1 MKKIKLF
8 DYQEDMVKRVQEA
21 FNHHNAVMVQMPT
34 GTGKTMVLA
43 NIVFSFLEKC
53 NHPIWIVAHR
63 RELVSQ
69 IKDTLNKFLLNFIFS
84 NHPVP
89 PSKEGSTAFPKPLS
103 PQGTG
108 DVTARCAEFFES
120 PRPSLAKEGS
130 TSHPSPLSSEERDVT
145 ALRCSEPLRS
155 KVGGPS
161 KVSPDCLSA
170 GALKRASK
178 VSPDCLCGVNRLAK
192 KEDGTSDI
200 LIEKPSDS
208 SLFTL
213 RSSLIKVVS
222 IQWLSRHYGEMEEKP
237 GLIVIDEAHHALA
250 ETYAE
255 VMNAYPK
262 AKKLGLTATP
272 YRLNGKGFTDL
283 FDTLLC
289 SWSMEKFI
297 AEGRLSLYDYYSI
310 KPDSADQLLIDSLQ
324 KRGADGDYQQKELN
338 EVMDVKPSLE
348 RLCLTIKEYVPGKK
362 GIVYA
367 ISIQHAEHIAEFYR
381 ENGIKAVA
389 ISSKTPSSLRKELI
403 ERFKSSNTSQ
413 YFSNHPVPPSKEG
426 VSKITPSIFTIKE
439 GDFSKTHPSSLTLK
453 GGSTAFPKPL
463 FNSLYDPFG
472 SPSRGQKPQG
482 TGDVTALRCSEP
494 LRSKVGGASKPS
506 PECLS
511 ASALK
516 EAAECLPECLPECLS
531 ASASKE
537 AAECLSV
544 GASKEAASSTSSLN
558 SASNTS
564 DEIEVLVSVDL
575 FSEGFDCPD
584 VEFIQLARPTLSLAK
599 YMQMVGRGLRVTE
612 GKEYCVILDNVGL
625 YKRFGLPSV
634 DRDWQSMFEGRT
646 SLEDILQE
654 ACMQVNSHN
663 CRMDVLMD
671 GDEEMMKIINHER
684 QQQIIMDTYGYQIVE
699 DEKGLK
705 GIKDKDGK
713 MILEC
718 QYKKIDV
725 TNDGFAY
732 CYIRKKVGR
741 KEWIDLRNRLWFANK
756 PQSVKLMGID
766 FSTEDGKKLYP
777 RILSKYIDEKTY
789 LTVKTLELQVGTG
802 LSWKH
807 RFIPWDEPNKVY
819 LYKEGEGNSR
829 LYIDE
834 NEQYYVQKNIGSQ
847 LEKVDSREELAGV
860 AQRDKEERKES
871 LEKLKNSYKHYEY
884 YPVDNL
890 YPVKKYLG
898 TAKDT
903 ITIEKDGIWHV
914 EDAQV
919 NESYWVDPVTYRKHY
934 TRPVLFKRGYLN
946 ILREGDWCYVRNIP
960 GLRNR
965 PLRQWEIV
973 ADDNLCVINNKYL
986 IEKSEP
992 DQWYKICR
1000 RTDDFTYFS
1009 VLACYYESELI
1020 KDDTEI
1026 QITQFD
1032 GEGLKMIQEGM
1043 PYTPLVIKTRKR
1055 RRW

>member
-1 MKKIKLF
+1 MMKDIQLF
-8 DYQEDMVKRVQEA
+8 NYQEDMVKRVQEA
-21 FNHHNAVMVQMPT
+21 FKHHDAVMVQMPT

-43 NIVFSFLEKC
+43 NIVFSFLEKS
-53 NHPIWIVAHR
+53 NNPIWIVAHR

-69 IKDTLNKFLLNFIFS
+69 IKDTLNKSLLIFS

-89 PSKEGSTAFPKPLS
+89 LSKEGSTS
-103 PQGTG
+103 
-108 DVTARCAEFFES
+108 S
-120 PRPSLAKEGS
+120 
-130 TSHPSPLSSEERDVT
+130 PSPSSSEGGDVT

-161 KVSPDCLSA
+161 KVSPDCA
-170 GALKRASK
+170 GWDRLGMSGASK
-178 VSPDCLCGVNRLAK
+178 VSPDCLSAGA
-192 KEDGTSDI
+192 
-200 LIEKPSDS
+200 
-208 SLFTL
+208 
-213 RSSLIKVVS
+213 LIKVTS

-255 VMNAYPK
+255 VMNAFPK

-338 EVMDVKPSLE
+338 DVMDVKPSLE

-389 ISSKTPSSLRKELI
+389 ISSKTPFAERQELI
-403 ERFKSSNTSQ
+403 ERFKSS
-413 YFSNHPVPPSKEG
+413 
-426 VSKITPSIFTIKE
+426 
-439 GDFSKTHPSSLTLK
+439 SL
-453 GGSTAFPKPL
+453 S
-463 FNSLYDPFG
+463 
-472 SPSRGQKPQG
+472 
-482 TGDVTALRCSEP
+482 
-494 LRSKVGGASKPS
+494 
-506 PECLS
+506 
-511 ASALK
+511 
-516 EAAECLPECLPECLS
+516 
-531 ASASKE
+531 
-537 AAECLSV
+537 
-544 GASKEAASSTSSLN
+544 SSLN

-599 YMQMVGRGLRVTE
+599 YMQMVGRGLRVAE

-654 ACMQVNSHN
+654 ACLQVNSHN
-663 CRMDVLMD
+663 CRMDLMMV

-684 QQQIIMDTYGYQIVE
+684 QLQMIMDTYGYQIVE

-718 QYKKIDV
+718 QYKKIEV
-725 TNDGFAY
+725 TNDSFAY

-766 FSTEDGKKLYP
+766 FCTEDGKKLYP
-777 RILSKYIDEKTY
+777 RIQSKYIDEKTY

-834 NEQYYVQKNIGSQ
+834 NEQCYVQKNIGSQ
-847 LEKVDSREELAGV
+847 LEKVDSREELAEF

-890 YPVKKYLG
+890 YPIKKHLG
-898 TAKDT
+898 TAKDK

-946 ILREGDWCYVRNIP
+946 ILREDDWCYVRNIP

-973 ADDNLCVINNKYL
+973 ADDNLCVIKNTYL

-1000 RTDDFTYFS
+1000 RADDFTYFS
-1009 VLACYYESELI
+1009 VLACFYESEYI

-1032 GEGLKMIQEGM
+1032 GEGLKMTQEGFT
-1043 PYTPLVIKTRKR
+1043 YTPLVIKTHKR
-1055 RRW
+1055 SRWL

>member
-1 MKKIKLF
+1 MKNDIQLF

-21 FNHHNAVMVQMPT
+21 FRHHDSVMVQMPT

-43 NIVFSFLEKC
+43 NIVFSFLEMG

-69 IKDTLNKFLLNFIFS
+69 IKDTLEKFFS
-84 NHPVP
+84 
-89 PSKEGSTAFPKPLS
+89 
-103 PQGTG
+103 
-108 DVTARCAEFFES
+108 
-120 PRPSLAKEGS
+120 SLKS
-130 TSHPSPLSSEERDVT
+130 TS
-145 ALRCSEPLRS
+145 
-155 KVGGPS
+155 
-161 KVSPDCLSA
+161 
-170 GALKRASK
+170 
-178 VSPDCLCGVNRLAK
+178 
-192 KEDGTSDI
+192 
-200 LIEKPSDS
+200 
-208 SLFTL
+208 
-213 RSSLIKVVS
+213 IKVIS

-289 SWSMEKFI
+289 SWSMERFI

-310 KPDSADQLLIDSLQ
+310 KPDSAAQLQIDSLQ

-403 ERFKSSNTSQ
+403 ERFKSS
-413 YFSNHPVPPSKEG
+413 
-426 VSKITPSIFTIKE
+426 
-439 GDFSKTHPSSLTLK
+439 SLL
-453 GGSTAFPKPL
+453 
-463 FNSLYDPFG
+463 
-472 SPSRGQKPQG
+472 
-482 TGDVTALRCSEP
+482 
-494 LRSKVGGASKPS
+494 
-506 PECLS
+506 
-511 ASALK
+511 
-516 EAAECLPECLPECLS
+516 
-531 ASASKE
+531 
-537 AAECLSV
+537 
-544 GASKEAASSTSSLN
+544 SSLN
-558 SASNTS
+558 STS

-599 YMQMVGRGLRVTE
+599 YMQMVGRGLRVAE
-612 GKEYCVILDNVGL
+612 GKDYCVILDNVGL

-654 ACMQVNSHN
+654 ACMQVNGHN
-663 CRMDVLMD
+663 CRMDLMMD
-671 GDEEMMKIINHER
+671 GDEEMMKIISHER
-684 QQQIIMDTYGYQIVE
+684 QQRMIIDSYGYQIVE

-713 MILEC
+713 MILDC
-718 QYKKIDV
+718 QYKKIEV

-766 FSTEDGKKLYP
+766 FCTEDGKKLYP

-802 LSWKH
+802 LSWKQ

-819 LYKEGEGNSR
+819 MFKAGEGNAR
-829 LYIDE
+829 LYVDE
-834 NEQYYVQKNIGSQ
+834 DEQYYVQKNIGSQ
-847 LEKVDSREELAGV
+847 LEKVDSREELAEL
-860 AQRDKEERKES
+860 AEFALKDKEEREKG
-871 LEKLKNSYKHYEY
+871 LEKLKKSCH
-884 YPVDNL
+884 
-890 YPVKKYLG
+890 
-898 TAKDT
+898 DT
-903 ITIEKDGIWHV
+903 
-914 EDAQV
+914 
-919 NESYWVDPVTYRKHY
+919 RL
-934 TRPVLFKRGYLN
+934 VLFRRGYLN
-946 ILREGDWCYVRNIP
+946 ILKEGDWCFVRNIP

-973 ADDNLCVINNKYL
+973 ADDNLCVIKNTYL

-1000 RTDDFTYFS
+1000 RTDDFSYFS

-1020 KDDTEI
+1020 MDDTEI

-1032 GEGLKMIQEGM
+1032 GEGLKMTQEGM
-1043 PYTPLVIKTRKR
+1043 PYTPIVIKTRKR

>member
-21 FNHHNAVMVQMPT
+21 FKHHDAVMVQMPT

-69 IKDTLNKFLLNFIFS
+69 IKDTLNKSLLIFS
-84 NHPVP
+84 KTHP
-89 PSKEGSTAFPKPLS
+89 SSLTLKGGSTAFPKPLS

-108 DVTARCAEFFES
+108 
-120 PRPSLAKEGS
+120 
-130 TSHPSPLSSEERDVT
+130 DVT

-170 GALKRASK
+170 GASEGALS
-178 VSPDCLCGVNRLAK
+178 SYLIS
-192 KEDGTSDI
+192 TS
-200 LIEKPSDS
+200 
-208 SLFTL
+208 
-213 RSSLIKVVS
+213 IKVTS
-222 IQWLSRHYGEMEEKP
+222 IQWLSRHYRDIKEKP
-237 GLIVIDEAHHALA
+237 SLIVIDEAHHALA

-389 ISSKTPSSLRKELI
+389 ISSKTPLAERQELI
-403 ERFKSSNTSQ
+403 ERFKASNLS
-413 YFSNHPVPPSKEG
+413 FSNHSVPPSKEG

-439 GDFSKTHPSSLTLK
+439 GEFSKTHPSSLTLK

-463 FNSLYDPFG
+463 S
-472 SPSRGQKPQG
+472 PQG

-516 EAAECLPECLPECLS
+516 EAAECLPECLS

-537 AAECLSV
+537 ASECLSV

-558 SASNTS
+558 STS
-564 DEIEVLVSVDL
+564 DDIDVLVSVDL

-599 YMQMVGRGLRVTE
+599 YMQMVGRGLRVAE

-646 SLEDILQE
+646 SLENILQE
-654 ACMQVNSHN
+654 ACLQVNSHN
-663 CRMDVLMD
+663 CRMDLMMN
-671 GDEEMMKIINHER
+671 GDEEMMKIINHDR

-713 MILEC
+713 IILEC
-718 QYKKIDV
+718 QYKKIEV

-766 FSTEDGKKLYP
+766 FCTEDGKKLYP

-847 LEKVDSREELAGV
+847 LEKVDSREALAEF

-884 YPVDNL
+884 YPADNL
-890 YPVKKYLG
+890 YPIKKHLG
-898 TAKDT
+898 TAKDK

-946 ILREGDWCYVRNIP
+946 ILKEGNWCYVRNIP

-973 ADDNLCVINNKYL
+973 ADDNLCVIKNTYL

-1020 KDDTEI
+1020 MDDTEI

-1032 GEGLKMIQEGM
+1032 GEDLKMTQEGF
-1043 PYTPLVIKTRKR
+1043 PYTPLVIKTYKR
-1055 RRW
+1055 NRW

>member
-1 MKKIKLF
+1 MKNDIQLF

-21 FNHHNAVMVQMPT
+21 FRHHDSVMVQMPT
-34 GTGKTMVLA
+34 GTGKTYLLA
-43 NIVFSFLEKC
+43 ALVGLFLKEEV
-53 NHPIWIVAHR
+53 WVVAHR

-69 IKDTLNKFLLNFIFS
+69 IKDTLEKFFS
-84 NHPVP
+84 
-89 PSKEGSTAFPKPLS
+89 
-103 PQGTG
+103 
-108 DVTARCAEFFES
+108 
-120 PRPSLAKEGS
+120 SLKS
-130 TSHPSPLSSEERDVT
+130 TS
-145 ALRCSEPLRS
+145 
-155 KVGGPS
+155 
-161 KVSPDCLSA
+161 
-170 GALKRASK
+170 
-178 VSPDCLCGVNRLAK
+178 
-192 KEDGTSDI
+192 
-200 LIEKPSDS
+200 
-208 SLFTL
+208 
-213 RSSLIKVVS
+213 IKVIS

-289 SWSMEKFI
+289 SWSMERFI

-310 KPDSADQLLIDSLQ
+310 KPDSAAQLLIDSLQ

-389 ISSKTPSSLRKELI
+389 ISSKTPLAERQELI
-403 ERFKSSNTSQ
+403 ERFKA
-413 YFSNHPVPPSKEG
+413 
-426 VSKITPSIFTIKE
+426 
-439 GDFSKTHPSSLTLK
+439 SSLL
-453 GGSTAFPKPL
+453 
-463 FNSLYDPFG
+463 
-472 SPSRGQKPQG
+472 
-482 TGDVTALRCSEP
+482 
-494 LRSKVGGASKPS
+494 
-506 PECLS
+506 
-511 ASALK
+511 
-516 EAAECLPECLPECLS
+516 
-531 ASASKE
+531 
-537 AAECLSV
+537 
-544 GASKEAASSTSSLN
+544 SSLN
-558 SASNTS
+558 STS

-599 YMQMVGRGLRVTE
+599 YMQMVGRGLRVAE

-654 ACMQVNSHN
+654 ACMQVYNHN

-671 GDEEMMKIINHER
+671 GDEELMKIINHER
-684 QQQIIMDTYGYQIVE
+684 QLQMIMDTYGYEIVE

-718 QYKKIDV
+718 QYKKIEV

-766 FSTEDGKKLYP
+766 FCTEDGKKLYP
-777 RILSKYIDEKTY
+777 RIQSKYIDEKTY

-802 LSWKH
+802 LSWKQ

-819 LYKEGEGNSR
+819 MFKAGEGNAR
-829 LYIDE
+829 LYVDE
-834 NEQYYVQKNIGSQ
+834 DEQYYVQKNIGSH
-847 LEKVDSREELAGV
+847 LEKVDSREELAELAELAEF
-860 AQRDKEERKES
+860 AQKDKEEREED
-871 LEKLKNSYKHYEY
+871 LEKLKKSCH
-884 YPVDNL
+884 D
-890 YPVKKYLG
+890 
-898 TAKDT
+898 
-903 ITIEKDGIWHV
+903 
-914 EDAQV
+914 
-919 NESYWVDPVTYRKHY
+919 
-934 TRPVLFKRGYLN
+934 TRPVLFRRGYLN

-973 ADDNLCVINNKYL
+973 ADDNLCVIKNTYL

-1020 KDDTEI
+1020 MDDTEI

-1032 GEGLKMIQEGM
+1032 GEGLKMTQEGM
-1043 PYTPLVIKTRKR
+1043 PYTPIVIKTRKR

>member
-1 MKKIKLF
+1 MLFEMTMMKDIQLF

-21 FNHHNAVMVQMPT
+21 FKHHDAIMVQMPT

-43 NIVFSFLEKC
+43 NIVFSFLEKS
-53 NHPIWIVAHR
+53 NNPIWIVAHR
-63 RELVSQ
+63 RELVEQ
-69 IKDTLNKFLLNFIFS
+69 IKGTLNKSLLILS

-89 PSKEGSTAFPKPLS
+89 LSKEGLS
-103 PQGTG
+103 KIT
-108 DVTARCAEFFES
+108 
-120 PRPSLAKEGS
+120 PSLFTIKEGS
-130 TSHPSPLSSEERDVT
+130 TSHPGPLTLRGEGGNRPP
-145 ALRCSEPLRS
+145 RCSEPLRS

-170 GALKRASK
+170 GAL
-178 VSPDCLCGVNRLAK
+178 
-192 KEDGTSDI
+192 
-200 LIEKPSDS
+200 
-208 SLFTL
+208 
-213 RSSLIKVVS
+213 IKVTS
-222 IQWLSRHYGEMEEKP
+222 IQWLSRHYGEMEKKP

-310 KPDSADQLLIDSLQ
+310 KPDSAAQLLIDSLQ

-338 EVMDVKPSLE
+338 EVMDVRPSLE

-381 ENGIKAVA
+381 ENGIRAVA

-403 ERFKSSNTSQ
+403 ERFKASS
-413 YFSNHPVPPSKEG
+413 FSSFSEKTVES
-426 VSKITPSIFTIKE
+426 SKITPSLFTIKE
-439 GDFSKTHPSSLTLK
+439 GSSKITPSLFTLKEGSTSHPGPLTLRGE
-453 GGSTAFPKPL
+453 GGNRPP
-463 FNSLYDPFG
+463 
-472 SPSRGQKPQG
+472 
-482 TGDVTALRCSEP
+482 RCSEP
-494 LRSKVGGASKPS
+494 LRSKDGGPSKVS
-506 PECLS
+506 PDCAGWDRLDDTCLQP
-511 ASALK
+511 AGGLGDHLGDRTGDGLGATCLR
-516 EAAECLPECLPECLS
+516 AADRV
-531 ASASKE
+531 A
-537 AAECLSV
+537 
-544 GASKEAASSTSSLN
+544 
-558 SASNTS
+558 
-564 DEIEVLVSVDL
+564 DDDIEVLVSVDL

-599 YMQMVGRGLRVTE
+599 YMQMVGRGLRVAE

-654 ACMQVNSHN
+654 ACMQVYNHN
-663 CRMDVLMD
+663 CRMDLMMD
-671 GDEEMMKIINHER
+671 GDEEMMKIINHKR
-684 QQQIIMDTYGYQIVE
+684 QQQMIMDTYGYQIVE

-718 QYKKIDV
+718 QYKKIEV

-819 LYKEGEGNSR
+819 MYKEGEGNSR
-829 LYIDE
+829 LYVDE

-847 LEKVDSREELAGV
+847 LEKVDSQEKLAEF

-884 YPVDNL
+884 YPVDYL
-890 YPVKKYLG
+890 YPIKKHLG
-898 TAKDT
+898 TAKDK

-960 GLRNR
+960 GLRDR

-973 ADDNLCVINNKYL
+973 ADDNLCVIKNTYL

-1009 VLACYYESELI
+1009 VLACFYESEYI

-1032 GEGLKMIQEGM
+1032 GEGLKMTQEGFT
-1043 PYTPLVIKTRKR
+1043 YTPLVIKTYKR
-1055 RRW
+1055 NRW

>member
-1 MKKIKLF
+1 MKNDIQLF

-21 FNHHNAVMVQMPT
+21 FRHHDSVMVQMPT
-34 GTGKTMVLA
+34 GTGKTYLLA
-43 NIVFSFLEKC
+43 ALVGLFLKEEV
-53 NHPIWIVAHR
+53 WVVAHR

-69 IKDTLNKFLLNFIFS
+69 IKDTLEKFFS
-84 NHPVP
+84 
-89 PSKEGSTAFPKPLS
+89 
-103 PQGTG
+103 
-108 DVTARCAEFFES
+108 
-120 PRPSLAKEGS
+120 SLKS
-130 TSHPSPLSSEERDVT
+130 TS
-145 ALRCSEPLRS
+145 
-155 KVGGPS
+155 
-161 KVSPDCLSA
+161 
-170 GALKRASK
+170 
-178 VSPDCLCGVNRLAK
+178 
-192 KEDGTSDI
+192 
-200 LIEKPSDS
+200 
-208 SLFTL
+208 
-213 RSSLIKVVS
+213 IKVIS

-289 SWSMEKFI
+289 SWSMERFI

-310 KPDSADQLLIDSLQ
+310 KPDSAAQLQIDSLQ

-338 EVMDVKPSLE
+338 EVMDVKPSLK

-389 ISSKTPSSLRKELI
+389 ISSKTPLAERQELI
-403 ERFKSSNTSQ
+403 ERFKA
-413 YFSNHPVPPSKEG
+413 
-426 VSKITPSIFTIKE
+426 
-439 GDFSKTHPSSLTLK
+439 SSLL
-453 GGSTAFPKPL
+453 
-463 FNSLYDPFG
+463 
-472 SPSRGQKPQG
+472 
-482 TGDVTALRCSEP
+482 
-494 LRSKVGGASKPS
+494 
-506 PECLS
+506 
-511 ASALK
+511 
-516 EAAECLPECLPECLS
+516 
-531 ASASKE
+531 
-537 AAECLSV
+537 
-544 GASKEAASSTSSLN
+544 SSLN
-558 SASNTS
+558 STS

-599 YMQMVGRGLRVTE
+599 YMQMVGRGLRVAA
-612 GKEYCVILDNVGL
+612 GKDYCVILDNVGL

-654 ACMQVNSHN
+654 ACMQVNGHN
-663 CRMDVLMD
+663 CRMDLMMD
-671 GDEEMMKIINHER
+671 GDEEMMKIISHEH
-684 QQQIIMDTYGYQIVE
+684 QQRMIIDSYGYQIVE

-713 MILEC
+713 MILDC
-718 QYKKIDV
+718 QYKKIEV

-766 FSTEDGKKLYP
+766 FCTEDGKKLYP
-777 RILSKYIDEKTY
+777 RIQSKYIDEKTY

-802 LSWKH
+802 LSWKQ

-819 LYKEGEGNSR
+819 MFKAGEGNAR
-829 LYIDE
+829 LYVDE
-834 NEQYYVQKNIGSQ
+834 DEQYYVQKNIGSH
-847 LEKVDSREELAGV
+847 LEKVDSREELAELAELAEF
-860 AQRDKEERKES
+860 AQKDKEEREED
-871 LEKLKNSYKHYEY
+871 LEKLKKSCH
-884 YPVDNL
+884 D
-890 YPVKKYLG
+890 
-898 TAKDT
+898 
-903 ITIEKDGIWHV
+903 
-914 EDAQV
+914 
-919 NESYWVDPVTYRKHY
+919 
-934 TRPVLFKRGYLN
+934 TRPVLFRRGYLN
-946 ILREGDWCYVRNIP
+946 ILKEGDWCFVRNIP

-973 ADDNLCVINNKYL
+973 ADDNLCVIKNTYL

-1000 RTDDFTYFS
+1000 RTDDFSYFS
-1009 VLACYYESELI
+1009 ALACYYESELI
-1020 KDDTEI
+1020 MDDTEI

-1032 GEGLKMIQEGM
+1032 GEGLKMTQEGM
-1043 PYTPLVIKTRKR
+1043 PYTPIVIKTRKR

>member
-1 MKKIKLF
+1 MKNIKLF
-8 DYQEDMVKRVQEA
+8 DYQEDMKERIEKA
-21 FNHHNAVMVQMPT
+21 LCLHRSVMAQMPT
-34 GTGKTMVLA
+34 GTGKTVLLA
-43 NIVFSFLEKC
+43 SVVESFLREHSNC
-53 NHPIWIVAHR
+53 HVWIVAHR

-69 IKDTLNKFLLNFIFS
+69 IKDTLNKSLLIFS

-89 PSKEGSTAFPKPLS
+89 LSKEGSTS
-103 PQGTG
+103 
-108 DVTARCAEFFES
+108 S
-120 PRPSLAKEGS
+120 
-130 TSHPSPLSSEERDVT
+130 PSPSSSEGGDVT

-155 KVGGPS
+155 KDGGPS
-161 KVSPDCLSA
+161 KVSPDCA
-170 GALKRASK
+170 GWDRLDAT
-178 VSPDCLCGVNRLAK
+178 CLRPAEGLGDRLAK
-192 KEDGTSDI
+192 KEDGTSSN
-200 LIEKPSDS
+200 LIENPLDS

-213 RSSLIKVVS
+213 RSSLIKVTS

-338 EVMDVKPSLE
+338 EVMDVRPSLE
-348 RLCLTIKEYVPGKK
+348 RLCLSIKEYVKGKK

-413 YFSNHPVPPSKEG
+413 NLSFSNQPINS
-426 VSKITPSIFTIKE
+426 SKITPSLFTLKE
-439 GDFSKTHPSSLTLK
+439 GSTSHPGPLTLRGE
-453 GGSTAFPKPL
+453 GGNRPT
-463 FNSLYDPFG
+463 
-472 SPSRGQKPQG
+472 
-482 TGDVTALRCSEP
+482 RCSEP
-494 LRSKVGGASKPS
+494 LRSKDGGPSKVS
-506 PECLS
+506 PDCAGWDRLDEGIRDRLGATCLR
-511 ASALK
+511 
-516 EAAECLPECLPECLS
+516 
-531 ASASKE
+531 
-537 AAECLSV
+537 
-544 GASKEAASSTSSLN
+544 GADRVTD
-558 SASNTS
+558 

-599 YMQMVGRGLRVTE
+599 YMQMVGRGLRVAE

-646 SLEDILQE
+646 SLENILQE

-663 CRMDVLMD
+663 CRMDLMMD

-684 QQQIIMDTYGYQIVE
+684 QQQMIMDTYGYQIVE

-705 GIKDKDGK
+705 GIKDKDGT

-718 QYKKIDV
+718 QYKKIEV

-766 FSTEDGKKLYP
+766 FCTEDGKKLYP
-777 RILSKYIDEKTY
+777 RILSKYIDDKTY
-789 LTVKTLELQVGTG
+789 LTVKTLQLQVGTG

-807 RFIPWDEPNKVY
+807 RFVSWVEPNKVY

-829 LYIDE
+829 LYVDE

-847 LEKVDSREELAGV
+847 LEKVDSREELAEF
-860 AQRDKEERKES
+860 AQKDKEEREEG
-871 LEKLKNSYKHYEY
+871 LEKLKNSYKNYEY
-884 YPVDNL
+884 YPVDHL
-890 YPVKKYLG
+890 YPIKKYLG
-898 TAKDT
+898 TAKDK

-914 EDAQV
+914 ENAQG
-919 NESYWVDPVTYRKHY
+919 NESFWVDPITQRKHY

-960 GLRNR
+960 GLKNR

-973 ADDNLCVINNKYL
+973 ADDNICVINNKYL

-1000 RTDDFTYFS
+1000 RTDDFSYFS
-1009 VLACYYESELI
+1009 VLACYYESEYI

-1032 GEGLKMIQEGM
+1032 GEGLKMTQEGFT
-1043 PYTPLVIKTRKR
+1043 YTPLVIKTHKR

>member
-1 MKKIKLF
+1 LLFEMTMKKIKLF

-21 FNHHNAVMVQMPT
+21 FKHHDAVMVQMPT

-43 NIVFSFLEKC
+43 NIVFSFLEKS
-53 NHPIWIVAHR
+53 NNPIWIVAHR

-69 IKDTLNKFLLNFIFS
+69 IKGTLNKSLLIFS

-89 PSKEGSTAFPKPLS
+89 LSKEGLS
-103 PQGTG
+103 KIT
-108 DVTARCAEFFES
+108 
-120 PRPSLAKEGS
+120 PSLFTIKEGS
-130 TSHPSPLSSEERDVT
+130 TSHPGPLTLRGEGGNRPP
-145 ALRCSEPLRS
+145 RCSEPLRS

-161 KVSPDCLSA
+161 KVSPDCAGWDRLGATCLHLAERVGDGLGATSA
-170 GALKRASK
+170 SSVNPASDMM
-178 VSPDCLCGVNRLAK
+178 P
-192 KEDGTSDI
+192 
-200 LIEKPSDS
+200 
-208 SLFTL
+208 
-213 RSSLIKVVS
+213 IKVMS
-222 IQWLSRHYGEMEEKP
+222 IQWLSKHYREMEEKP

-310 KPDSADQLLIDSLQ
+310 KPDSAAQLLIDSLQ

-348 RLCLTIKEYVPGKK
+348 MLCLTIKKYVPGKK

-389 ISSKTPSSLRKELI
+389 ISSKTPLAERQELI
-403 ERFKSSNTSQ
+403 ERFKSS
-413 YFSNHPVPPSKEG
+413 
-426 VSKITPSIFTIKE
+426 
-439 GDFSKTHPSSLTLK
+439 SL
-453 GGSTAFPKPL
+453 S
-463 FNSLYDPFG
+463 
-472 SPSRGQKPQG
+472 
-482 TGDVTALRCSEP
+482 
-494 LRSKVGGASKPS
+494 
-506 PECLS
+506 
-511 ASALK
+511 
-516 EAAECLPECLPECLS
+516 
-531 ASASKE
+531 
-537 AAECLSV
+537 
-544 GASKEAASSTSSLN
+544 SSLN
-558 SASNTS
+558 SSS
-564 DEIEVLVSVDL
+564 DDIEVLVSVDL

-599 YMQMVGRGLRVTE
+599 YMQMVGRGLRVAE

-663 CRMDVLMD
+663 CRMDLVMD

-684 QQQIIMDTYGYQIVE
+684 QQQMIMDTYGYQIVE

-705 GIKDKDGK
+705 GIKDKEGK

-718 QYKKIDV
+718 QYKKIEV

-766 FSTEDGKKLYP
+766 FCTEDGKKLYP
-777 RILSKYIDEKTY
+777 RIQSKYIDEKTY

-819 LYKEGEGNSR
+819 MCQERKDRSR
-829 LYIDE
+829 LYVDE
-834 NEQYYVQKNIGSQ
+834 NKQYFVQKNIGSQ
-847 LEKVDSREELAGV
+847 LVEVNSPEGLAKFAEKDKQERENDAET
-860 AQRDKEERKES
+860 
-871 LEKLKNSYKHYEY
+871 LKNAYPHYEF
-884 YPVDNL
+884 YPVDK
-890 YPVKKYLG
+890 VKFHMQIHRNNKCEN
-898 TAKDT
+898 K
-903 ITIEKDGIWHV
+903 IRIEKDGIWHV
-914 EDAQV
+914 EDDWYH
-919 NESYWVDPVTYRKHY
+919 ESYWVDPITHRKHY

-946 ILREGDWCYVRNIP
+946 ILKEGDWCYVRNIP

-973 ADDNLCVINNKYL
+973 ADDNICVINNKYL

-1009 VLACYYESELI
+1009 VLACFYESEHI

-1032 GEGLKMIQEGM
+1032 GEGLKMTQEGF
-1043 PYTPLVIKTRKR
+1043 PYTPLVIKTYKR
-1055 RRW
+1055 SRWL

>member
-1 MKKIKLF
+1 MKNDIQLF

-21 FNHHNAVMVQMPT
+21 FRHHDSVMVQMPT

-43 NIVFSFLEKC
+43 NIVFSFLEMG

-69 IKDTLNKFLLNFIFS
+69 IKDTLEKFFS
-84 NHPVP
+84 
-89 PSKEGSTAFPKPLS
+89 
-103 PQGTG
+103 
-108 DVTARCAEFFES
+108 
-120 PRPSLAKEGS
+120 SLKS
-130 TSHPSPLSSEERDVT
+130 TS
-145 ALRCSEPLRS
+145 
-155 KVGGPS
+155 
-161 KVSPDCLSA
+161 
-170 GALKRASK
+170 
-178 VSPDCLCGVNRLAK
+178 
-192 KEDGTSDI
+192 
-200 LIEKPSDS
+200 
-208 SLFTL
+208 
-213 RSSLIKVVS
+213 IKVIS

-289 SWSMEKFI
+289 SWSMERFI

-310 KPDSADQLLIDSLQ
+310 KPDSAAQLQIDSLQ

-403 ERFKSSNTSQ
+403 ERFKSS
-413 YFSNHPVPPSKEG
+413 
-426 VSKITPSIFTIKE
+426 
-439 GDFSKTHPSSLTLK
+439 SLL
-453 GGSTAFPKPL
+453 
-463 FNSLYDPFG
+463 
-472 SPSRGQKPQG
+472 
-482 TGDVTALRCSEP
+482 
-494 LRSKVGGASKPS
+494 
-506 PECLS
+506 
-511 ASALK
+511 
-516 EAAECLPECLPECLS
+516 
-531 ASASKE
+531 
-537 AAECLSV
+537 
-544 GASKEAASSTSSLN
+544 SSLN
-558 SASNTS
+558 STS

-599 YMQMVGRGLRVTE
+599 YMQMVGRGLRVAE

-671 GDEEMMKIINHER
+671 GDEDMMKIISHER
-684 QQQIIMDTYGYQIVE
+684 QQQIIMDTYGYSLME
-699 DEKGLK
+699 NDKGLL
-705 GIKDKDGK
+705 GIKDNDGNV
-713 MILEC
+713 ILDC
-718 QYKKIDV
+718 IYKKIEV

-766 FSTEDGKKLYP
+766 FCTEDGKKLYP

-802 LSWKH
+802 LSWKQ

-819 LYKEGEGNSR
+819 MFKAGEGNAR
-829 LYIDE
+829 LYVDE
-834 NEQYYVQKNIGSQ
+834 DEQYYVQKNIGSQ
-847 LEKVDSREELAGV
+847 LEKVDSREELAEL
-860 AQRDKEERKES
+860 AEFALKDKEEREKG
-871 LEKLKNSYKHYEY
+871 LEKLKKSCH
-884 YPVDNL
+884 
-890 YPVKKYLG
+890 
-898 TAKDT
+898 DT
-903 ITIEKDGIWHV
+903 
-914 EDAQV
+914 
-919 NESYWVDPVTYRKHY
+919 RL
-934 TRPVLFKRGYLN
+934 VLFRRGYLN
-946 ILREGDWCYVRNIP
+946 ILKEGDWCFVRNIP

-973 ADDNLCVINNKYL
+973 ADDNLCVIKNTYL

-1000 RTDDFTYFS
+1000 RTDDFSYFS

-1020 KDDTEI
+1020 MDDTEI

-1032 GEGLKMIQEGM
+1032 GEGLKMTQEGM
-1043 PYTPLVIKTRKR
+1043 PYTPIVIKTRKR

>member
-1 MKKIKLF
+1 MKNDIQLF

-21 FNHHNAVMVQMPT
+21 FRHHDSVMVQMPT
-34 GTGKTMVLA
+34 GTGKTYLLA
-43 NIVFSFLEKC
+43 ALVGLFLKEEV
-53 NHPIWIVAHR
+53 WVVAHR

-69 IKDTLNKFLLNFIFS
+69 IKDTL
-84 NHPVP
+84 
-89 PSKEGSTAFPKPLS
+89 E
-103 PQGTG
+103 
-108 DVTARCAEFFES
+108 RFF
-120 PRPSLAKEGS
+120 
-130 TSHPSPLSSEERDVT
+130 
-145 ALRCSEPLRS
+145 
-155 KVGGPS
+155 
-161 KVSPDCLSA
+161 
-170 GALKRASK
+170 
-178 VSPDCLCGVNRLAK
+178 
-192 KEDGTSDI
+192 
-200 LIEKPSDS
+200 S
-208 SLFTL
+208 SLKTT
-213 RSSLIKVVS
+213 SIKVTS
-222 IQWLSRHYGEMEEKP
+222 IQWLSKHYREMEEKP

-250 ETYAE
+250 ETCAE

-310 KPDSADQLLIDSLQ
+310 KPDSAAQLLIDSLQ

-403 ERFKSSNTSQ
+403 ERFKSS
-413 YFSNHPVPPSKEG
+413 
-426 VSKITPSIFTIKE
+426 
-439 GDFSKTHPSSLTLK
+439 SL
-453 GGSTAFPKPL
+453 S
-463 FNSLYDPFG
+463 
-472 SPSRGQKPQG
+472 
-482 TGDVTALRCSEP
+482 
-494 LRSKVGGASKPS
+494 
-506 PECLS
+506 
-511 ASALK
+511 
-516 EAAECLPECLPECLS
+516 
-531 ASASKE
+531 
-537 AAECLSV
+537 
-544 GASKEAASSTSSLN
+544 SSLN
-558 SASNTS
+558 SAS
-564 DEIEVLVSVDL
+564 DDIEVLVSVDL

-599 YMQMVGRGLRVTE
+599 YMQMVGRGLRVAE

-663 CRMDVLMD
+663 CRMDLMMD

-684 QQQIIMDTYGYQIVE
+684 RQQMIMDSYGYQIVE

-718 QYKKIDV
+718 QYKKIEV

-766 FSTEDGKKLYP
+766 FCTEDGKKLYP

-802 LSWKH
+802 LSWKQ

-819 LYKEGEGNSR
+819 MFKAGEGNAR
-829 LYIDE
+829 LYVDE
-834 NEQYYVQKNIGSQ
+834 DEQYYVQKNIGSQ
-847 LEKVDSREELAGV
+847 LEKVDSREELAEL
-860 AQRDKEERKES
+860 AELAEFALKDKEEREKG
-871 LEKLKNSYKHYEY
+871 LEKLKKSCH
-884 YPVDNL
+884 D
-890 YPVKKYLG
+890 
-898 TAKDT
+898 
-903 ITIEKDGIWHV
+903 
-914 EDAQV
+914 
-919 NESYWVDPVTYRKHY
+919 
-934 TRPVLFKRGYLN
+934 TRPVLFRRGYLN
-946 ILREGDWCYVRNIP
+946 ILKEGDWCFVRNIP

-973 ADDNLCVINNKYL
+973 ADDNLCVIKNTYL

-1000 RTDDFTYFS
+1000 RTDDFSYFS

-1020 KDDTEI
+1020 MDDTEI

-1032 GEGLKMIQEGM
+1032 GEGLKMTQEGM
-1043 PYTPLVIKTRKR
+1043 PYTPIVIKTRKR
-1055 RRW
+1055 RRWL

>member
-1 MKKIKLF
+1 MMKDIQLF
-8 DYQEDMVKRVQEA
+8 DYQEDMVNRVQEA
-21 FNHHNAVMVQMPT
+21 FKHHDAVMVQMPT

-43 NIVFSFLEKC
+43 NIVFSFLEKS
-53 NHPIWIVAHR
+53 NNPIWIVAHR

-69 IKDTLNKFLLNFIFS
+69 IKETFFSKITPSLFTL
-84 NHPVP
+84 
-89 PSKEGSTAFPKPLS
+89 KEGSTAFPKPLS

-108 DVTARCAEFFES
+108 DVTA
-120 PRPSLAKEGS
+120 
-130 TSHPSPLSSEERDVT
+130 
-145 ALRCSEPLRS
+145 LRCSEPLRS
-155 KVGGPS
+155 KDGGPS

-170 GALKRASK
+170 GAL
-178 VSPDCLCGVNRLAK
+178 
-192 KEDGTSDI
+192 
-200 LIEKPSDS
+200 
-208 SLFTL
+208 
-213 RSSLIKVVS
+213 IKVTS
-222 IQWLSRHYGEMEEKP
+222 IQWLAKHYREMEEKP

-310 KPDSADQLLIDSLQ
+310 KPDSAAQLLIDSLQ

-348 RLCLTIKEYVPGKK
+348 RLCLTIKEYVPRKK

-389 ISSKTPSSLRKELI
+389 ISSKTPLAERQELI
-403 ERFKSSNTSQ
+403 ERFKSS
-413 YFSNHPVPPSKEG
+413 
-426 VSKITPSIFTIKE
+426 
-439 GDFSKTHPSSLTLK
+439 SL
-453 GGSTAFPKPL
+453 S
-463 FNSLYDPFG
+463 
-472 SPSRGQKPQG
+472 
-482 TGDVTALRCSEP
+482 
-494 LRSKVGGASKPS
+494 
-506 PECLS
+506 
-511 ASALK
+511 
-516 EAAECLPECLPECLS
+516 
-531 ASASKE
+531 
-537 AAECLSV
+537 
-544 GASKEAASSTSSLN
+544 SSLN
-558 SASNTS
+558 STS
-564 DEIEVLVSVDL
+564 DDIEVLVSVDL

-599 YMQMVGRGLRVTE
+599 YMQMVGRGLRVAE

-634 DRDWQSMFEGRT
+634 DRDWQSMFEGK
-646 SLEDILQE
+646 SLLEDILQE
-654 ACMQVNSHN
+654 ACLQVNNHS
-663 CRMDVLMD
+663 CRMDLMMD
-671 GDEEMMKIINHER
+671 GDEEMMKIINHEH
-684 QQQIIMDTYGYQIVE
+684 QQQMIMDTYGYQIVE
-699 DEKGLK
+699 NEKGLK

-741 KEWIDLRNRLWFANK
+741 KEWIDLRNMLWFANK

-766 FSTEDGKKLYP
+766 FCTEDGKKLYP
-777 RILSKYIDEKTY
+777 RIQSKYIDEKTY

-829 LYIDE
+829 LYIDDDGRYFAQE
-834 NEQYYVQKNIGSQ
+834 NIGSQ
-847 LEKVDSREELAGV
+847 LVEVNSPEELAEF
-860 AQRDKEERKES
+860 AEKDKQERENDA
-871 LEKLKNSYKHYEY
+871 EALKNAYPHYEF
-884 YPVDNL
+884 YPVDK
-890 YPVKKYLG
+890 VKFPMQIRRNNKCEN
-898 TAKDT
+898 K
-903 ITIEKDGIWHV
+903 IRIEKDGIWHV
-914 EDAQV
+914 EDDWYH
-919 NESYWVDPVTYRKHY
+919 ESYWVDPITHRKHY

-946 ILREGDWCYVRNIP
+946 ILKEGDWCYVRNIP
-960 GLRNR
+960 GLRYR

-973 ADDNLCVINNKYL
+973 ADDNICVINNKYL

-1009 VLACYYESELI
+1009 VLACFYESEHI

-1032 GEGLKMIQEGM
+1032 GEGLKMTQEGF
-1043 PYTPLVIKTRKR
+1043 PYTPIVIKTRKR
-1055 RRW
+1055 SKWL

>member
-1 MKKIKLF
+1 MKNDIQLF

-21 FNHHNAVMVQMPT
+21 FRHHDSVMVQMPT
-34 GTGKTMVLA
+34 GTGKTYLLA
-43 NIVFSFLEKC
+43 ALVGLFLKEEV
-53 NHPIWIVAHR
+53 WVVAHR

-69 IKDTLNKFLLNFIFS
+69 IKDTLEKFFS
-84 NHPVP
+84 
-89 PSKEGSTAFPKPLS
+89 
-103 PQGTG
+103 
-108 DVTARCAEFFES
+108 
-120 PRPSLAKEGS
+120 SLKS
-130 TSHPSPLSSEERDVT
+130 TS
-145 ALRCSEPLRS
+145 
-155 KVGGPS
+155 
-161 KVSPDCLSA
+161 
-170 GALKRASK
+170 
-178 VSPDCLCGVNRLAK
+178 
-192 KEDGTSDI
+192 
-200 LIEKPSDS
+200 
-208 SLFTL
+208 
-213 RSSLIKVVS
+213 IKVIS

-289 SWSMEKFI
+289 SWSMERFI

-310 KPDSADQLLIDSLQ
+310 KPDSAAQLQIDSLQ

-338 EVMDVKPSLE
+338 EVMDVKPSLK

-389 ISSKTPSSLRKELI
+389 ISSKTPLAERQELI
-403 ERFKSSNTSQ
+403 ERFKA
-413 YFSNHPVPPSKEG
+413 
-426 VSKITPSIFTIKE
+426 
-439 GDFSKTHPSSLTLK
+439 SSLL
-453 GGSTAFPKPL
+453 
-463 FNSLYDPFG
+463 
-472 SPSRGQKPQG
+472 
-482 TGDVTALRCSEP
+482 
-494 LRSKVGGASKPS
+494 
-506 PECLS
+506 
-511 ASALK
+511 
-516 EAAECLPECLPECLS
+516 
-531 ASASKE
+531 
-537 AAECLSV
+537 
-544 GASKEAASSTSSLN
+544 SSLN
-558 SASNTS
+558 STS

-599 YMQMVGRGLRVTE
+599 YMQMVGRGLRVAE
-612 GKEYCVILDNVGL
+612 EKDYCVILDNVGL

-654 ACMQVNSHN
+654 ACMQVNGHN
-663 CRMDVLMD
+663 CRMDLMMD
-671 GDEEMMKIINHER
+671 GDEEMMKIISHEH
-684 QQQIIMDTYGYQIVE
+684 QQRMIIDSYGYQIVE

-713 MILEC
+713 MILDC
-718 QYKKIDV
+718 QYKKIEV

-766 FSTEDGKKLYP
+766 FCTEDGKKLYP

-802 LSWKH
+802 LSWKQ

-819 LYKEGEGNSR
+819 MFKAGEGNAR
-829 LYIDE
+829 LYVDE
-834 NEQYYVQKNIGSQ
+834 DEQYYVQKNIGSH
-847 LEKVDSREELAGV
+847 LEKVDSREELAELAELAEF
-860 AQRDKEERKES
+860 AQKDKEEREED
-871 LEKLKNSYKHYEY
+871 LEKLKKSCH
-884 YPVDNL
+884 D
-890 YPVKKYLG
+890 
-898 TAKDT
+898 
-903 ITIEKDGIWHV
+903 
-914 EDAQV
+914 
-919 NESYWVDPVTYRKHY
+919 
-934 TRPVLFKRGYLN
+934 TRPVLFRRGYLN
-946 ILREGDWCYVRNIP
+946 ILKEGDWCFVRNIP

-973 ADDNLCVINNKYL
+973 ADDNLCVIKNTYL

-1020 KDDTEI
+1020 MDDTEI

-1032 GEGLKMIQEGM
+1032 GEGLKMTQEGM
-1043 PYTPLVIKTRKR
+1043 PYTPIVIKTRKR

>member
-21 FNHHNAVMVQMPT
+21 FKHHDAVMVQMPT

-43 NIVFSFLEKC
+43 NIVFSFLEKS
-53 NHPIWIVAHR
+53 NNPIWIVAHR
-63 RELVSQ
+63 RELVEQ
-69 IKDTLNKFLLNFIFS
+69 IKGTLNKSLLIIS
-84 NHPVP
+84 NLPVHL
-89 PSKEGSTAFPKPLS
+89 SKEGLYKIT
-103 PQGTG
+103 
-108 DVTARCAEFFES
+108 
-120 PRPSLAKEGS
+120 PSLFTIKEGS
-130 TSHPSPLSSEERDVT
+130 TSHPGPLTLRGEGGNRPP
-145 ALRCSEPLRS
+145 RCSEPLRS

-161 KVSPDCLSA
+161 KVSPDCAGWDRLGATCLHLAERVGDGLGATSA
-170 GALKRASK
+170 SSVNPASDMM
-178 VSPDCLCGVNRLAK
+178 P
-192 KEDGTSDI
+192 
-200 LIEKPSDS
+200 
-208 SLFTL
+208 
-213 RSSLIKVVS
+213 IKVMS

-367 ISIQHAEHIAEFYR
+367 ISIQHAEHIAEYYR

-389 ISSKTPSSLRKELI
+389 ISSKTPSSVRKELI

-413 YFSNHPVPPSKEG
+413 NLSFSNQPINS
-426 VSKITPSIFTIKE
+426 SKITPSLFTIKE
-439 GDFSKTHPSSLTLK
+439 DFSKITPSLFTLK
-453 GGSTAFPKPL
+453 EGSTAFPKPL
-463 FNSLYDPFG
+463 S
-472 SPSRGQKPQG
+472 PQG
-482 TGDVTALRCSEP
+482 TGDVTAPPRCSEP
-494 LRSKVGGASKPS
+494 LRSKDGGPSKVS
-506 PECLS
+506 PDCAGWDRLGATCLR
-511 ASALK
+511 A
-516 EAAECLPECLPECLS
+516 
-531 ASASKE
+531 
-537 AAECLSV
+537 
-544 GASKEAASSTSSLN
+544 G
-558 SASNTS
+558 
-564 DEIEVLVSVDL
+564 DGEIEVLVSVDL

-599 YMQMVGRGLRVTE
+599 YMQMVGRGLRVAE

-663 CRMDVLMD
+663 CRMDLMMD
-671 GDEEMMKIINHER
+671 GDEEMMKIINHEC
-684 QQQIIMDTYGYQIVE
+684 QQQMIMDTYGYQIVE

-718 QYKKIDV
+718 QYKKIEV

-766 FSTEDGKKLYP
+766 FCTEDGKKLYP

-789 LTVKTLELQVGTG
+789 LTVKTLQLQVGTG

-819 LYKEGEGNSR
+819 MYKEGEGNSR

-847 LEKVDSREELAGV
+847 LEKVDSREELAEF
-860 AQRDKEERKES
+860 AQKDKEEREEG
-871 LEKLKNSYKHYEY
+871 LEKLKNSYKNYEY
-884 YPVDNL
+884 YPVDHL
-890 YPVKKYLG
+890 YPIKKYLG
-898 TAKDT
+898 TAKDK
-903 ITIEKDGIWHV
+903 IKIEKDGIWHV
-914 EDAQV
+914 EDAQA
-919 NESYWVDPVTYRKHY
+919 NESFWVDPITHRKHY

-946 ILREGDWCYVRNIP
+946 IIREGDWCYVRNIP
-960 GLRNR
+960 GLMNR

-973 ADDNLCVINNKYL
+973 ADDNICVINNKYL

-1009 VLACYYESELI
+1009 VLACYYESEYI

-1032 GEGLKMIQEGM
+1032 GEGLKMTQEGFT
-1043 PYTPLVIKTRKR
+1043 YTPLVIKTYKR
-1055 RRW
+1055 NRW

>member
-1 MKKIKLF
+1 MKNDIQLF

-21 FNHHNAVMVQMPT
+21 FRHHDSVMVQMPT
-34 GTGKTMVLA
+34 GTGKTYLLA
-43 NIVFSFLEKC
+43 ALVGLFLKEEV
-53 NHPIWIVAHR
+53 WVVAHR

-69 IKDTLNKFLLNFIFS
+69 IKDTLEKFFS
-84 NHPVP
+84 
-89 PSKEGSTAFPKPLS
+89 
-103 PQGTG
+103 
-108 DVTARCAEFFES
+108 
-120 PRPSLAKEGS
+120 SLKS
-130 TSHPSPLSSEERDVT
+130 TS
-145 ALRCSEPLRS
+145 
-155 KVGGPS
+155 
-161 KVSPDCLSA
+161 
-170 GALKRASK
+170 
-178 VSPDCLCGVNRLAK
+178 
-192 KEDGTSDI
+192 
-200 LIEKPSDS
+200 
-208 SLFTL
+208 
-213 RSSLIKVVS
+213 IKVIS

-289 SWSMEKFI
+289 SWSMERFI

-310 KPDSADQLLIDSLQ
+310 KPDSAAQLQIDSLQ

-338 EVMDVKPSLE
+338 EVMDVKPSLK

-389 ISSKTPSSLRKELI
+389 ISSKTPLAERQELI
-403 ERFKSSNTSQ
+403 ERFKA
-413 YFSNHPVPPSKEG
+413 
-426 VSKITPSIFTIKE
+426 
-439 GDFSKTHPSSLTLK
+439 SSLL
-453 GGSTAFPKPL
+453 
-463 FNSLYDPFG
+463 
-472 SPSRGQKPQG
+472 
-482 TGDVTALRCSEP
+482 
-494 LRSKVGGASKPS
+494 
-506 PECLS
+506 
-511 ASALK
+511 
-516 EAAECLPECLPECLS
+516 
-531 ASASKE
+531 
-537 AAECLSV
+537 
-544 GASKEAASSTSSLN
+544 SSLN
-558 SASNTS
+558 STS

-599 YMQMVGRGLRVTE
+599 YMQMVGRGLRVAE
-612 GKEYCVILDNVGL
+612 EKDYCVILDNVGL

-654 ACMQVNSHN
+654 ACMQVNGHN
-663 CRMDVLMD
+663 CRMDLMMD
-671 GDEEMMKIINHER
+671 GDEEMMKIISHEH
-684 QQQIIMDTYGYQIVE
+684 QQRMIIDSYGYQIVE

-713 MILEC
+713 MILDC
-718 QYKKIDV
+718 QYKKIEV

-766 FSTEDGKKLYP
+766 FCTEDGKKLYP
-777 RILSKYIDEKTY
+777 RIQSKYIDEKTY

-802 LSWKH
+802 LSWKQ

-819 LYKEGEGNSR
+819 MFKAGEGNAR
-829 LYIDE
+829 LYVDE
-834 NEQYYVQKNIGSQ
+834 DEQYYVQKNIGSH
-847 LEKVDSREELAGV
+847 LEKVDSREELAELAELAEF
-860 AQRDKEERKES
+860 AQKDKEEREKD
-871 LEKLKNSYKHYEY
+871 LEKLKKSCH
-884 YPVDNL
+884 
-890 YPVKKYLG
+890 
-898 TAKDT
+898 DT
-903 ITIEKDGIWHV
+903 R
-914 EDAQV
+914 
-919 NESYWVDPVTYRKHY
+919 S
-934 TRPVLFKRGYLN
+934 VLFRRGYLN
-946 ILREGDWCYVRNIP
+946 ILKEGDWCFVRNIP

-973 ADDNLCVINNKYL
+973 ADDNLCVIKNTYL

-1032 GEGLKMIQEGM
+1032 GEGLKMTQEGFT
-1043 PYTPLVIKTRKR
+1043 YTPLVIKTHKR
-1055 RRW
+1055 SRWL

>member
-1 MKKIKLF
+1 MKNDIQLF

-21 FNHHNAVMVQMPT
+21 FRHHDSVMVQMPT
-34 GTGKTMVLA
+34 GTGKTYLLA
-43 NIVFSFLEKC
+43 ALVGLFLKEEV
-53 NHPIWIVAHR
+53 WVVAHR

-69 IKDTLNKFLLNFIFS
+69 IKDTLEKFFS
-84 NHPVP
+84 
-89 PSKEGSTAFPKPLS
+89 
-103 PQGTG
+103 
-108 DVTARCAEFFES
+108 
-120 PRPSLAKEGS
+120 SLKS
-130 TSHPSPLSSEERDVT
+130 TS
-145 ALRCSEPLRS
+145 
-155 KVGGPS
+155 
-161 KVSPDCLSA
+161 
-170 GALKRASK
+170 
-178 VSPDCLCGVNRLAK
+178 
-192 KEDGTSDI
+192 
-200 LIEKPSDS
+200 
-208 SLFTL
+208 
-213 RSSLIKVVS
+213 IKVIS

-289 SWSMEKFI
+289 SWSMERFI

-310 KPDSADQLLIDSLQ
+310 KPDSAAQLQIDSLQ

-338 EVMDVKPSLE
+338 EVMDVKPSLK

-389 ISSKTPSSLRKELI
+389 ISSKTPLAERQELI
-403 ERFKSSNTSQ
+403 ERFKA
-413 YFSNHPVPPSKEG
+413 
-426 VSKITPSIFTIKE
+426 
-439 GDFSKTHPSSLTLK
+439 SSLL
-453 GGSTAFPKPL
+453 
-463 FNSLYDPFG
+463 
-472 SPSRGQKPQG
+472 
-482 TGDVTALRCSEP
+482 
-494 LRSKVGGASKPS
+494 
-506 PECLS
+506 
-511 ASALK
+511 
-516 EAAECLPECLPECLS
+516 
-531 ASASKE
+531 
-537 AAECLSV
+537 
-544 GASKEAASSTSSLN
+544 SSLN
-558 SASNTS
+558 STS

-599 YMQMVGRGLRVTE
+599 YMQMVGRGLRVAE

-654 ACMQVNSHN
+654 ACMQVNGHN
-663 CRMDVLMD
+663 CRMDLMMD
-671 GDEEMMKIINHER
+671 GDEEMMKIISHEH
-684 QQQIIMDTYGYQIVE
+684 QQRMIIDSYGYQIVE

-713 MILEC
+713 MILDC
-718 QYKKIDV
+718 QYKKIEV

-766 FSTEDGKKLYP
+766 FCTEDGKKLYP
-777 RILSKYIDEKTY
+777 RIQSKYIDEKTY

-802 LSWKH
+802 LSWKQ

-819 LYKEGEGNSR
+819 MFKAGEGNAR
-829 LYIDE
+829 LYVDE
-834 NEQYYVQKNIGSQ
+834 DEQYYVQKNIGSH
-847 LEKVDSREELAGV
+847 LEKVDSREELAELAEF
-860 AQRDKEERKES
+860 AQKDKEEREKD
-871 LEKLKNSYKHYEY
+871 LEKLKKSCH
-884 YPVDNL
+884 
-890 YPVKKYLG
+890 
-898 TAKDT
+898 DT
-903 ITIEKDGIWHV
+903 R
-914 EDAQV
+914 
-919 NESYWVDPVTYRKHY
+919 S
-934 TRPVLFKRGYLN
+934 VLFRRGYLN
-946 ILREGDWCYVRNIP
+946 ILKEGDWCFVRNIP

-973 ADDNLCVINNKYL
+973 ADDNLCVIKNTYL

-1000 RTDDFTYFS
+1000 RTDDFSYFS

-1020 KDDTEI
+1020 MDDTEI

-1032 GEGLKMIQEGM
+1032 GEGLKMTQEGM
-1043 PYTPLVIKTRKR
+1043 PYTPIVIKTRKR

>member
-1 MKKIKLF
+1 MLFEMTMKKIKLF

-21 FNHHNAVMVQMPT
+21 FKHHDAVMVQMPT
-34 GTGKTMVLA
+34 GTGKTYLLA
-43 NIVFSFLEKC
+43 ALVGLFLKEEV
-53 NHPIWIVAHR
+53 WVVAHR

-69 IKDTLNKFLLNFIFS
+69 IKDTL
-84 NHPVP
+84 
-89 PSKEGSTAFPKPLS
+89 E
-103 PQGTG
+103 
-108 DVTARCAEFFES
+108 RFF
-120 PRPSLAKEGS
+120 
-130 TSHPSPLSSEERDVT
+130 
-145 ALRCSEPLRS
+145 
-155 KVGGPS
+155 
-161 KVSPDCLSA
+161 
-170 GALKRASK
+170 
-178 VSPDCLCGVNRLAK
+178 
-192 KEDGTSDI
+192 
-200 LIEKPSDS
+200 S
-208 SLFTL
+208 SLKTT
-213 RSSLIKVVS
+213 SIKVTS
-222 IQWLSRHYGEMEEKP
+222 IQWLSKHYREMEEKP

-348 RLCLTIKEYVPGKK
+348 MLCLTIKKYVPGKK

-381 ENGIKAVA
+381 ENGIKSVA

-403 ERFKSSNTSQ
+403 ERFKASS
-413 YFSNHPVPPSKEG
+413 FSSFSEKTVES
-426 VSKITPSIFTIKE
+426 SKITPSLFTLKE
-439 GDFSKTHPSSLTLK
+439 GSTSHPDPLTLRGE
-453 GGSTAFPKPL
+453 GGNRPT
-463 FNSLYDPFG
+463 
-472 SPSRGQKPQG
+472 
-482 TGDVTALRCSEP
+482 RCSEP
-494 LRSKVGGASKPS
+494 LRSKDGGPSKVS
-506 PECLS
+506 PDCAGWDRLGATCLR
-511 ASALK
+511 A
-516 EAAECLPECLPECLS
+516 
-531 ASASKE
+531 
-537 AAECLSV
+537 
-544 GASKEAASSTSSLN
+544 GD
-558 SASNTS
+558 

-599 YMQMVGRGLRVTE
+599 YMQMVGRGLRVAE

-663 CRMDVLMD
+663 CRMDLMMD
-671 GDEEMMKIINHER
+671 GDEEMMKIINHEH
-684 QQQIIMDTYGYQIVE
+684 QQQMIMDTYGYQIVE

-718 QYKKIDV
+718 QYKKIEV

-777 RILSKYIDEKTY
+777 RILSKYIDDKTY
-789 LTVKTLELQVGTG
+789 LTVKTLQLQVGTG

-829 LYIDE
+829 LYVDE

-847 LEKVDSREELAGV
+847 LENVDSREELAEF
-860 AQRDKEERKES
+860 AQKDKEEREEG
-871 LEKLKNSYKHYEY
+871 LEKLKNSYKNYEY
-884 YPVDNL
+884 YPVDNF
-890 YPVKKYLG
+890 YPIKKYLG
-898 TAKDT
+898 TAKDK

-914 EDAQV
+914 EDAQA
-919 NESYWVDPVTYRKHY
+919 NDSFWVDPITHRKHY

-946 ILREGDWCYVRNIP
+946 IIREGDWCYVRNIP
-960 GLRNR
+960 GLMNR

-973 ADDNLCVINNKYL
+973 ADDNICVINNKYL

-1009 VLACYYESELI
+1009 VLACYYESEYI

-1032 GEGLKMIQEGM
+1032 GEGLKMTQEGFT
-1043 PYTPLVIKTRKR
+1043 YTPLVIKTYKR
-1055 RRW
+1055 NRW

>member
-21 FNHHNAVMVQMPT
+21 FKHHDAVMVQMPT

-43 NIVFSFLEKC
+43 NIVFSFLEKS
-53 NHPIWIVAHR
+53 NNPIWIVAHR

-69 IKDTLNKFLLNFIFS
+69 IKETIFS
-84 NHPVP
+84 KIT
-89 PSKEGSTAFPKPLS
+89 PSLFTLKEGSTAFPKPLS

-108 DVTARCAEFFES
+108 
-120 PRPSLAKEGS
+120 
-130 TSHPSPLSSEERDVT
+130 DVT

-170 GALKRASK
+170 GALK
-178 VSPDCLCGVNRLAK
+178 
-192 KEDGTSDI
+192 GTSDC
-200 LIEKPSDS
+200 LSDCLSAGASEEALS
-208 SLFTL
+208 SSDL
-213 RSSLIKVVS
+213 SSLISTSIKVTS

-367 ISIQHAEHIAEFYR
+367 ISIQHAEHIAEYYR
-381 ENGIKAVA
+381 KNSIKAVA
-389 ISSKTPSSLRKELI
+389 ISSKTPLAERQELI
-403 ERFKSSNTSQ
+403 ERFKSS
-413 YFSNHPVPPSKEG
+413 
-426 VSKITPSIFTIKE
+426 
-439 GDFSKTHPSSLTLK
+439 SL
-453 GGSTAFPKPL
+453 S
-463 FNSLYDPFG
+463 
-472 SPSRGQKPQG
+472 
-482 TGDVTALRCSEP
+482 
-494 LRSKVGGASKPS
+494 
-506 PECLS
+506 
-511 ASALK
+511 
-516 EAAECLPECLPECLS
+516 
-531 ASASKE
+531 
-537 AAECLSV
+537 
-544 GASKEAASSTSSLN
+544 SSLN

-564 DEIEVLVSVDL
+564 DDIEVLVSVDL

-599 YMQMVGRGLRVTE
+599 YMQMVGRGLRVAE

-634 DRDWQSMFEGRT
+634 DRNWQSMFEGRT
-646 SLEDILQE
+646 SMEDILQE

-663 CRMDVLMD
+663 CRMDLVMD
-671 GDEEMMKIINHER
+671 GDEEMMKIINHEH
-684 QQQIIMDTYGYQIVE
+684 QQQMIMDTYGYEIVE
-699 DEKGLK
+699 GEKGLK
-705 GIKDKDGK
+705 GIKDKEGT

-718 QYKKIDV
+718 QYKKIEV

-766 FSTEDGKKLYP
+766 FCTEDGKKLYP
-777 RILSKYIDEKTY
+777 RIQSKYIDEKTY

-829 LYIDE
+829 LYVDDDGRYFAQE
-834 NEQYYVQKNIGSQ
+834 NIGSQ
-847 LEKVDSREELAGV
+847 LVEVNSPEGLAEFAEKDKQERENDAEA
-860 AQRDKEERKES
+860 
-871 LEKLKNSYKHYEY
+871 LKNAYPHYEF
-884 YPVDNL
+884 YPVDK
-890 YPVKKYLG
+890 VKFPMQIRRNTKCEN
-898 TAKDT
+898 K
-903 ITIEKDGIWHV
+903 IRIEKDGIWHI
-914 EDAQV
+914 EDDWYH
-919 NESYWVDPVTYRKHY
+919 ESYWVDPITHRKHY

-946 ILREGDWCYVRNIP
+946 ILKEGDWCYVRNIP

-973 ADDNLCVINNKYL
+973 ADDNICVINNKYL

-1009 VLACYYESELI
+1009 VLACFYESEHI

-1032 GEGLKMIQEGM
+1032 GEGLKMTQEGF
-1043 PYTPLVIKTRKR
+1043 PYTPLVIKTYKR
-1055 RRW
+1055 SRWL

>member
-21 FNHHNAVMVQMPT
+21 FKHHDAVMVQMPT
-34 GTGKTMVLA
+34 GTGKTYLLA
-43 NIVFSFLEKC
+43 ALVGLFLKEEV
-53 NHPIWIVAHR
+53 WVVAHR

-69 IKDTLNKFLLNFIFS
+69 IKDTL
-84 NHPVP
+84 
-89 PSKEGSTAFPKPLS
+89 E
-103 PQGTG
+103 
-108 DVTARCAEFFES
+108 RFF
-120 PRPSLAKEGS
+120 
-130 TSHPSPLSSEERDVT
+130 
-145 ALRCSEPLRS
+145 
-155 KVGGPS
+155 
-161 KVSPDCLSA
+161 
-170 GALKRASK
+170 
-178 VSPDCLCGVNRLAK
+178 
-192 KEDGTSDI
+192 
-200 LIEKPSDS
+200 S
-208 SLFTL
+208 SLKTT
-213 RSSLIKVVS
+213 SIKVTS

-324 KRGADGDYQQKELN
+324 KRGTDGDYQQKELN

-389 ISSKTPSSLRKELI
+389 ISSKTPLAERQELI
-403 ERFKSSNTSQ
+403 ERFKASNLS
-413 YFSNHPVPPSKEG
+413 FSNHSVPPSKEG

-439 GDFSKTHPSSLTLK
+439 GEFSKTHPSSLTLK

-463 FNSLYDPFG
+463 S
-472 SPSRGQKPQG
+472 PQG

-511 ASALK
+511 
-516 EAAECLPECLPECLS
+516 
-531 ASASKE
+531 
-537 AAECLSV
+537 V

-558 SASNTS
+558 STS
-564 DEIEVLVSVDL
+564 DDIDVLVSVDL

-599 YMQMVGRGLRVTE
+599 YMQMVGRGLRVAK

-671 GDEEMMKIINHER
+671 GDKEMMKIINHER
-684 QQQIIMDTYGYQIVE
+684 QQQMIMDTYGYQIVE

-718 QYKKIDV
+718 QYKKIEV

-732 CYIRKKVGR
+732 CYIRKIVGR

-834 NEQYYVQKNIGSQ
+834 NEQYYAQKNIGSQ
-847 LEKVDSREELAGV
+847 LEKVDSREELAEF
-860 AQRDKEERKES
+860 AQKDKEEREKD

-884 YPVDNL
+884 YPVNNL
-890 YPVKKYLG
+890 YPIKKYLG
-898 TAKDT
+898 TAKDK
-903 ITIEKDGIWHV
+903 IKIEKDGIWHV
-914 EDAQV
+914 EDAQG

-973 ADDNLCVINNKYL
+973 ADDNICVINNKYL

-1032 GEGLKMIQEGM
+1032 GEGLKMTQEGFT
-1043 PYTPLVIKTRKR
+1043 YTPLVIKTHKR
-1055 RRW
+1055 SRWL

>member
-1 MKKIKLF
+1 MTKDIQLF
-8 DYQEDMVKRVQEA
+8 DYQEDMVKRVLET
-21 FNHHNAVMVQMPT
+21 FRYHDSVMVQMPT
-34 GTGKTMVLA
+34 GTGKTHVLA
-43 NIVFSFLEKC
+43 AIVGLFLKKNVC
-53 NHPIWIVAHR
+53 IVAHR

-69 IKDTLNKFLLNFIFS
+69 IKDTLARF
-84 NHPVP
+84 
-89 PSKEGSTAFPKPLS
+89 FPDLDSEKI
-103 PQGTG
+103 Q
-108 DVTARCAEFFES
+108 VT
-120 PRPSLAKEGS
+120 
-130 TSHPSPLSSEERDVT
+130 
-145 ALRCSEPLRS
+145 
-155 KVGGPS
+155 
-161 KVSPDCLSA
+161 
-170 GALKRASK
+170 
-178 VSPDCLCGVNRLAK
+178 
-192 KEDGTSDI
+192 
-200 LIEKPSDS
+200 
-208 SLFTL
+208 
-213 RSSLIKVVS
+213 S
-222 IQWLSRHYGEMEEKP
+222 IQWLSRHYREIKEKP
-237 GLIVIDEAHHALA
+237 SLIVIDESHHALA

-272 YRLNGKGFTDL
+272 YRMNGKGFTDL
-283 FDTLLC
+283 FDMLLC
-289 SWSMEKFI
+289 SWNMERFI

-310 KPDSADQLLIDSLQ
+310 KPDSADQLLVDSLQ

-389 ISSKTPSSLRKELI
+389 ISSKTPLAERQELI
-403 ERFKSSNTSQ
+403 ERFKSS
-413 YFSNHPVPPSKEG
+413 
-426 VSKITPSIFTIKE
+426 
-439 GDFSKTHPSSLTLK
+439 SL
-453 GGSTAFPKPL
+453 S
-463 FNSLYDPFG
+463 
-472 SPSRGQKPQG
+472 
-482 TGDVTALRCSEP
+482 
-494 LRSKVGGASKPS
+494 
-506 PECLS
+506 
-511 ASALK
+511 
-516 EAAECLPECLPECLS
+516 
-531 ASASKE
+531 
-537 AAECLSV
+537 
-544 GASKEAASSTSSLN
+544 SSLN
-558 SASNTS
+558 STSNTS

-599 YMQMVGRGLRVTE
+599 YMQMVGRGLRVAE

-671 GDEEMMKIINHER
+671 GDEEMMKIINHKR
-684 QQQIIMDTYGYQIVE
+684 QQQMIMDTYGYQIVE
-699 DEKGLK
+699 NEKGLK

-718 QYKKIDV
+718 QYKKIEV

-766 FSTEDGKKLYP
+766 FCTEDGKKLYP

-802 LSWKH
+802 LSWKQ

-819 LYKEGEGNSR
+819 MFKAGEGNAR
-829 LYIDE
+829 LYVDE
-834 NEQYYVQKNIGSQ
+834 DEQYYVQKNIGSH
-847 LEKVDSREELAGV
+847 LEKVDSREELAEL
-860 AQRDKEERKES
+860 AELAEFALKDKEEREKG
-871 LEKLKNSYKHYEY
+871 LEKLKKSCH
-884 YPVDNL
+884 D
-890 YPVKKYLG
+890 
-898 TAKDT
+898 
-903 ITIEKDGIWHV
+903 
-914 EDAQV
+914 
-919 NESYWVDPVTYRKHY
+919 
-934 TRPVLFKRGYLN
+934 TRPVLFRRGYLN
-946 ILREGDWCYVRNIP
+946 ILKEGDWCFVRNIP

-973 ADDNLCVINNKYL
+973 ADDNLCVIKNTYL

-1000 RTDDFTYFS
+1000 RTDDFSYFS

-1020 KDDTEI
+1020 MDDTEI

-1032 GEGLKMIQEGM
+1032 GEGLKMTQEGM
-1043 PYTPLVIKTRKR
+1043 PYTPIVIKTRKR

>member
-1 MKKIKLF
+1 MLFEMTMKKIKLF

-21 FNHHNAVMVQMPT
+21 FRHHDSVMVQMPT

-69 IKDTLNKFLLNFIFS
+69 IKDTLNKSLLIFSKTHPQWSLHPLRFPRSRGTETLFTLKEGNFS

-89 PSKEGSTAFPKPLS
+89 LSKEGSTSTPS
-103 PQGTG
+103 PSSSEGG
-108 DVTARCAEFFES
+108 DVTAP
-120 PRPSLAKEGS
+120 PR
-130 TSHPSPLSSEERDVT
+130 R
-145 ALRCSEPLRS
+145 SEPLRS
-155 KVGGPS
+155 KVGGP
-161 KVSPDCLSA
+161 
-170 GALKRASK
+170 SK

-413 YFSNHPVPPSKEG
+413 YFSNHPVPLSKEG
-426 VSKITPSIFTIKE
+426 STSTPS
-439 GDFSKTHPSSLTLK
+439 PSSSE
-453 GGSTAFPKPL
+453 G
-463 FNSLYDPFG
+463 
-472 SPSRGQKPQG
+472 
-482 TGDVTALRCSEP
+482 GDVTALRCSEP
-494 LRSKVGGASKPS
+494 LRSKVGGPSKVS
-506 PECLS
+506 PECFS
-511 ASALK
+511 A
-516 EAAECLPECLPECLS
+516 
-531 ASASKE
+531 
-537 AAECLSV
+537 

-558 SASNTS
+558 STS
-564 DEIEVLVSVDL
+564 DDIDVLVSVDL

-599 YMQMVGRGLRVTE
+599 YMQMVGRGLRVAE

-684 QQQIIMDTYGYQIVE
+684 QQQMIMDTYGYQIVE

-766 FSTEDGKKLYP
+766 FCTEDGTKLYP

-847 LEKVDSREELAGV
+847 LEKVDSQEELAEF
-860 AQRDKEERKES
+860 AQRDKEERKKS

-898 TAKDT
+898 TAKDK

-946 ILREGDWCYVRNIP
+946 ILREDDWCYVRNIP

-992 DQWYKICR
+992 DQWYKICK

-1009 VLACYYESELI
+1009 VLACFYESEYI

-1032 GEGLKMIQEGM
+1032 GEGLKMTQEGFT
-1043 PYTPLVIKTRKR
+1043 YTPLVIKTHKR
-1055 RRW
+1055 SRWL

>member
-1 MKKIKLF
+1 MMKDIQLF

-21 FNHHNAVMVQMPT
+21 FKHHDSVMVQMPT
-34 GTGKTMVLA
+34 GTGKTYLLA
-43 NIVFSFLEKC
+43 ALVSLFLKEEV
-53 NHPIWIVAHR
+53 WVVAHR

-69 IKDTLNKFLLNFIFS
+69 IKDTLERFFS
-84 NHPVP
+84 
-89 PSKEGSTAFPKPLS
+89 
-103 PQGTG
+103 
-108 DVTARCAEFFES
+108 
-120 PRPSLAKEGS
+120 SLKS
-130 TSHPSPLSSEERDVT
+130 TS
-145 ALRCSEPLRS
+145 
-155 KVGGPS
+155 
-161 KVSPDCLSA
+161 
-170 GALKRASK
+170 
-178 VSPDCLCGVNRLAK
+178 
-192 KEDGTSDI
+192 
-200 LIEKPSDS
+200 
-208 SLFTL
+208 
-213 RSSLIKVVS
+213 IKVTS

-310 KPDSADQLLIDSLQ
+310 KPDSAAQLLIDSLQ
-324 KRGADGDYQQKELN
+324 KRGADGDYQQKEMN
-338 EVMDVKPSLE
+338 EVMDVMPSLE

-389 ISSKTPSSLRKELI
+389 ISSKTPLAERQELI
-403 ERFKSSNTSQ
+403 ERFKSSNLS
-413 YFSNHPVPPSKEG
+413 FSNQPVK
-426 VSKITPSIFTIKE
+426 
-439 GDFSKTHPSSLTLK
+439 FSKTHPSSLTLK
-453 GGSTAFPKPL
+453 GGSTSHPSPL
-463 FNSLYDPFG
+463 S
-472 SPSRGQKPQG
+472 SEER
-482 TGDVTALRCSEP
+482 DVTALRCSEP
-494 LRSKVGGASKPS
+494 LRSKDGGPSKVS
-506 PECLS
+506 PDCAGWDRLGEGIRDRLGATCLRP
-511 ASALK
+511 ADRVAD
-516 EAAECLPECLPECLS
+516 
-531 ASASKE
+531 
-537 AAECLSV
+537 
-544 GASKEAASSTSSLN
+544 
-558 SASNTS
+558 

-625 YKRFGLPSV
+625 YKRFGLPSG

-646 SLEDILQE
+646 SLENILQE

-663 CRMDVLMD
+663 CRMDLMMD

-684 QQQIIMDTYGYQIVE
+684 QQQMIMDTYGYQIVE

-718 QYKKIDV
+718 QYKKIEV

-766 FSTEDGKKLYP
+766 FSTENGKKLYP
-777 RILSKYIDEKTY
+777 RILSKYIVDKTY

-807 RFIPWDEPNKVY
+807 RFIPWNEPNKVY
-819 LYKEGEGNSR
+819 MYKEGKGNSR

-847 LEKVDSREELAGV
+847 LEKVDSREELAEF
-860 AQRDKEERKES
+860 AQKDKEEREEG
-871 LEKLKNSYKHYEY
+871 LEKLKNSYKNYEY
-884 YPVDNL
+884 YPVDHL
-890 YPVKKYLG
+890 YPIKKYLG
-898 TAKDT
+898 TAKDK

-914 EDAQV
+914 EDAQA
-919 NESYWVDPVTYRKHY
+919 NESFWVDPITHRKHY

-946 ILREGDWCYVRNIP
+946 IIREGDWCYVRNIP
-960 GLRNR
+960 GLMNR

-973 ADDNLCVINNKYL
+973 ADDNICVINNKYL

-1009 VLACYYESELI
+1009 VLACYYESEYI

-1026 QITQFD
+1026 QFTQFD
-1032 GEGLKMIQEGM
+1032 GEGLKMTQEGFT
-1043 PYTPLVIKTRKR
+1043 YTPLVIKTYKR
-1055 RRW
+1055 NRW

>member
-1 MKKIKLF
+1 MKNDIQLF

-21 FNHHNAVMVQMPT
+21 FRHHDSVMVQMPT
-34 GTGKTMVLA
+34 GTGKTYLLA
-43 NIVFSFLEKC
+43 ALVGLFLKEEV
-53 NHPIWIVAHR
+53 WVVAHR

-69 IKDTLNKFLLNFIFS
+69 IKDTLEKFFS
-84 NHPVP
+84 
-89 PSKEGSTAFPKPLS
+89 
-103 PQGTG
+103 
-108 DVTARCAEFFES
+108 
-120 PRPSLAKEGS
+120 SLKS
-130 TSHPSPLSSEERDVT
+130 TS
-145 ALRCSEPLRS
+145 
-155 KVGGPS
+155 
-161 KVSPDCLSA
+161 
-170 GALKRASK
+170 
-178 VSPDCLCGVNRLAK
+178 
-192 KEDGTSDI
+192 
-200 LIEKPSDS
+200 
-208 SLFTL
+208 
-213 RSSLIKVVS
+213 IKVIS

-289 SWSMEKFI
+289 SWSMERFI

-310 KPDSADQLLIDSLQ
+310 KPDSAAQLQIDSLQ

-338 EVMDVKPSLE
+338 EVMDVKPSLK

-367 ISIQHAEHIAEFYR
+367 ISIQHAEHIAEYYR

-389 ISSKTPSSLRKELI
+389 ISSKTPLAERQELI
-403 ERFKSSNTSQ
+403 ERFKA
-413 YFSNHPVPPSKEG
+413 
-426 VSKITPSIFTIKE
+426 
-439 GDFSKTHPSSLTLK
+439 SSLL
-453 GGSTAFPKPL
+453 
-463 FNSLYDPFG
+463 
-472 SPSRGQKPQG
+472 
-482 TGDVTALRCSEP
+482 
-494 LRSKVGGASKPS
+494 
-506 PECLS
+506 
-511 ASALK
+511 
-516 EAAECLPECLPECLS
+516 
-531 ASASKE
+531 
-537 AAECLSV
+537 
-544 GASKEAASSTSSLN
+544 SSLN
-558 SASNTS
+558 STS

-599 YMQMVGRGLRVTE
+599 YMQMVGRGLRVAA
-612 GKEYCVILDNVGL
+612 GKDYCVILDNVGL

-654 ACMQVNSHN
+654 ACMQVNGHN
-663 CRMDVLMD
+663 CRMDLMMD
-671 GDEEMMKIINHER
+671 GDEEMMKIISHER
-684 QQQIIMDTYGYQIVE
+684 QQRMIMDSYGYQIVE

-718 QYKKIDV
+718 QYKKIEV

-766 FSTEDGKKLYP
+766 FCTEDGKKLYP
-777 RILSKYIDEKTY
+777 RIQSKYIDEKTY

-819 LYKEGEGNSR
+819 MFKAGEGNAR
-829 LYIDE
+829 LYVDE
-834 NEQYYVQKNIGSQ
+834 DEQYYVQKNIGSQ
-847 LEKVDSREELAGV
+847 LEKVDSREELAEL
-860 AQRDKEERKES
+860 AELAEFALKDKEEREKG
-871 LEKLKNSYKHYEY
+871 LEKLKKSCH
-884 YPVDNL
+884 
-890 YPVKKYLG
+890 
-898 TAKDT
+898 DT
-903 ITIEKDGIWHV
+903 R
-914 EDAQV
+914 
-919 NESYWVDPVTYRKHY
+919 S
-934 TRPVLFKRGYLN
+934 VLFRRGYLN
-946 ILREGDWCYVRNIP
+946 ILKEGDWCFVRNIP

-973 ADDNLCVINNKYL
+973 ADDNICVIKNTYL

-1000 RTDDFTYFS
+1000 RTDDFSYFS

-1020 KDDTEI
+1020 MDDTEI

-1032 GEGLKMIQEGM
+1032 GEGLKMTQEGM
-1043 PYTPLVIKTRKR
+1043 PYTPIVIKTRKR

>member
-1 MKKIKLF
+1 MMKDIQLF
-8 DYQEDMVKRVQEA
+8 DYQEDMVMRVQEA
-21 FNHHNAVMVQMPT
+21 FKHHDAVMVQMPT

-43 NIVFSFLEKC
+43 NIVFSFLEKS
-53 NHPIWIVAHR
+53 NNPIWIVAHR

-69 IKDTLNKFLLNFIFS
+69 IKETIFS
-84 NHPVP
+84 KITPSLFTLKEGDFSKTHP
-89 PSKEGSTAFPKPLS
+89 SSLTLKGGSTAFPKPLS

-108 DVTARCAEFFES
+108 DVTA
-120 PRPSLAKEGS
+120 PP
-130 TSHPSPLSSEERDVT
+130 
-145 ALRCSEPLRS
+145 RCSEPLRS

-161 KVSPDCLSA
+161 KVSPDCA
-170 GALKRASK
+170 GWDRLGAT
-178 VSPDCLCGVNRLAK
+178 CLRPAEGLGDRLAE
-192 KEDGTSDI
+192 KEDGTSSN
-200 LIEKPSDS
+200 LIEKPLDS

-213 RSSLIKVVS
+213 RSSLIKVTS

-389 ISSKTPSSLRKELI
+389 ISSKTPLAERQELI
-403 ERFKSSNTSQ
+403 GRFKSS
-413 YFSNHPVPPSKEG
+413 
-426 VSKITPSIFTIKE
+426 
-439 GDFSKTHPSSLTLK
+439 SL
-453 GGSTAFPKPL
+453 S
-463 FNSLYDPFG
+463 
-472 SPSRGQKPQG
+472 
-482 TGDVTALRCSEP
+482 
-494 LRSKVGGASKPS
+494 
-506 PECLS
+506 
-511 ASALK
+511 
-516 EAAECLPECLPECLS
+516 
-531 ASASKE
+531 
-537 AAECLSV
+537 
-544 GASKEAASSTSSLN
+544 SSLN
-558 SASNTS
+558 SAS
-564 DEIEVLVSVDL
+564 DDIEVLVSVDL

-599 YMQMVGRGLRVTE
+599 YMQMVGRGLRVAE

-646 SLEDILQE
+646 SLENILQE

-663 CRMDVLMD
+663 CRMDLMMD
-671 GDEEMMKIINHER
+671 GDEEMMKIINHEH
-684 QQQIIMDTYGYQIVE
+684 QQQMIMDTYGYQIVE
-699 DEKGLK
+699 NEKGLK

-718 QYKKIDV
+718 QYKKIEV

-732 CYIRKKVGR
+732 CYIRKKAGR

-766 FSTEDGKKLYP
+766 FCTEDGKKLYP
-777 RILSKYIDEKTY
+777 RIQSKYIDEKTY
-789 LTVKTLELQVGTG
+789 LTVKTMELQVGTG

-819 LYKEGEGNSR
+819 MYKEGEGNSR

-847 LEKVDSREELAGV
+847 LEKVDSREELAEF
-860 AQRDKEERKES
+860 AQKDKEEREEG
-871 LEKLKNSYKHYEY
+871 LEKLKNSYKNYEY
-884 YPVDNL
+884 YPVDHL
-890 YPVKKYLG
+890 YPIKKYLG
-898 TAKDT
+898 TAKDK

-914 EDAQV
+914 EDAQA
-919 NESYWVDPVTYRKHY
+919 NESFWVDPITHRKHY

-946 ILREGDWCYVRNIP
+946 IIREGDWCYVRNIP
-960 GLRNR
+960 GLMNR

-973 ADDNLCVINNKYL
+973 ADDNICVINNKYL

-1000 RTDDFTYFS
+1000 RTDDFSYFS
-1009 VLACYYESELI
+1009 VLACYYESEYI

-1032 GEGLKMIQEGM
+1032 GEGLKMTQEGFT
-1043 PYTPLVIKTRKR
+1043 YTPLVIKTYKR
-1055 RRW
+1055 NRW

>member
-1 MKKIKLF
+1 MKNDIQLF

-21 FNHHNAVMVQMPT
+21 FRHHDSVMVQMPT

-53 NHPIWIVAHR
+53 NNPIWIVAHR

-69 IKDTLNKFLLNFIFS
+69 IKNTLNKSLFIFS
-84 NHPVP
+84 KTHPF
-89 PSKEGSTAFPKPLS
+89 SLTLKGGSTAFPKPLS

-108 DVTARCAEFFES
+108 DVTA
-120 PRPSLAKEGS
+120 
-130 TSHPSPLSSEERDVT
+130 
-145 ALRCSEPLRS
+145 LRCSEPLRS
-155 KVGGPS
+155 KVGGAS
-161 KVSPDCLSA
+161 KPSPDCLSA
-170 GALKRASK
+170 SASKEASK
-178 VSPDCLCGVNRLAK
+178 VSPECLSAGA
-192 KEDGTSDI
+192 
-200 LIEKPSDS
+200 
-208 SLFTL
+208 
-213 RSSLIKVVS
+213 LIKVIS

-289 SWSMEKFI
+289 SWSMERFI

-310 KPDSADQLLIDSLQ
+310 KPDSAAQLLIDSLQ

-389 ISSKTPSSLRKELI
+389 ISSKTPLAERQELI
-403 ERFKSSNTSQ
+403 ERFKA
-413 YFSNHPVPPSKEG
+413 
-426 VSKITPSIFTIKE
+426 
-439 GDFSKTHPSSLTLK
+439 SSLL
-453 GGSTAFPKPL
+453 
-463 FNSLYDPFG
+463 
-472 SPSRGQKPQG
+472 
-482 TGDVTALRCSEP
+482 
-494 LRSKVGGASKPS
+494 
-506 PECLS
+506 
-511 ASALK
+511 
-516 EAAECLPECLPECLS
+516 
-531 ASASKE
+531 
-537 AAECLSV
+537 
-544 GASKEAASSTSSLN
+544 SSLN
-558 SASNTS
+558 STS

-599 YMQMVGRGLRVTE
+599 YMQMVGRGLRVAE
-612 GKEYCVILDNVGL
+612 EKDYCVILDNVGL

-654 ACMQVNSHN
+654 ACMQVNGHN
-663 CRMDVLMD
+663 CRMDLMMD
-671 GDEEMMKIINHER
+671 GDEEMMKIISHEH
-684 QQQIIMDTYGYQIVE
+684 QQRMIMDSYGYQIVE

-713 MILEC
+713 MILDC
-718 QYKKIDV
+718 QYKKIEV

-766 FSTEDGKKLYP
+766 FCTEDGKKLYP

-802 LSWKH
+802 LSWKL

-819 LYKEGEGNSR
+819 MFKAGEGNAR
-829 LYIDE
+829 LYVDE
-834 NEQYYVQKNIGSQ
+834 NEQYYVQKNIGSH
-847 LEKVDSREELAGV
+847 LEKVDSREELADLAEF
-860 AQRDKEERKES
+860 AQKDKEEREED
-871 LEKLKNSYKHYEY
+871 LEKLKKSCH
-884 YPVDNL
+884 D
-890 YPVKKYLG
+890 
-898 TAKDT
+898 
-903 ITIEKDGIWHV
+903 
-914 EDAQV
+914 
-919 NESYWVDPVTYRKHY
+919 
-934 TRPVLFKRGYLN
+934 TRPVLFRRGYLN
-946 ILREGDWCYVRNIP
+946 ILKEGDWCFVRNIP

-973 ADDNLCVINNKYL
+973 ADDNICVIKNTYL

-992 DQWYKICR
+992 DQWYKILR

-1020 KDDTEI
+1020 MDDTEI

-1032 GEGLKMIQEGM
+1032 GEGLKMTQEGM
-1043 PYTPLVIKTRKR
+1043 PYTPIVIKNRKR